1 MVAAAVA
8 DPVLDVVVM
17 SVRGRFGL
25 VLSGE
30 RVGCDGCG
38 VFKVWEVDALV
49 GGYEPVEVFGSFG
62 LAHAFESSGVRVVGV
77 DVRSFPVVFC
87 LKSVCETVWNVDP
100 LGCGVD
106 A

>member
-30 RVGCDGCG
+30 CVGCDGCG
-38 VFKVWEVDALV
+38 VVEVGEVDALI
-49 GGYEPVEVFGSFG
+49 GGYEPV
-62 LAHAFESSGVRVVGV
+62 
-77 DVRSFPVVFC
+77 
-87 LKSVCETVWNVDP
+87 
-100 LGCGVD
+100 
-106 A
+106 

>member
-17 SVRGRFGL
+17 SVRGWFGL

-30 RVGCDGCG
+30 CVGCDGCG
-38 VFKVWEVDALV
+38 VVEVGEVDALV
-49 GGYEPVEVFGSFG
+49 GGYEPVKVFGSVG
-62 LAHAFESSGVRVVGV
+62 LAHSFESTCVRVVGV
-77 DVRSFPVVFC
+77 DVGSLPVVFC
-87 LKSVCETVWNVDP
+87 LKSVGEAVWDVDP
-100 LGCGVD
+100 LGRGVY